1 MPLLAIH
8 KDKKP
13 EIIEEKKK
21 ESLIKDINIKN
32 EQRQFAPFD
41 LKAYD
46 DDEPSMSSTT
56 DAWFIPIL
64 EFDENEEDEANVEFQ
79 GYDISF
85 LTNF

>member
-13 EIIEEKKK
+13 EIVEEKKK

-32 EQRQFAPFD
+32 EQRQFASFD

-46 DDEPSMSSTT
+46 DDEPLMSS
-56 DAWFIPIL
+56 DYYSKSAL
-64 EFDENEEDEANVEFQ
+64 
-79 GYDISF
+79 
-85 LTNF
+85 